1 MRPAPLAAGSALE
14 MPDTARKI
22 GHMRATRWLSWVLG
36 TAMLGTVIVAA
47 LHVSEEQAFV
57 SLAERAQPWW
67 LGGAAVLQA
76 GTYVAQGWIWRLVG
90 AAADY
95 RLSRTTALELA
106 FAKLFTDQ
114 ALPSAGLSSSIFI
127 AQALERRQLPSAA
140 VNASV
145 LINIASYHLAYV
157 AALLVGLVLLQ
168 RRGDANAL
176 VILTAALFLLFSLG
190 LSVLVLVLS
199 GHRRARPA
207 GWLRKIPG
215 LSTMLD
221 FMAGADVRLVR
232 SPRVLA
238 QAVGLQGAIVL
249 LDAATVWT
257 LIRALGVTASV
268 SGVFVSFMIA
278 SLFRTMGIVP
288 GGLGTF
294 EATSVLMLRMV
305 GINVAVALSATLLFR
320 GLSFWLP
327 MLPGYWCSRRALSVP
342 RAA

>member
-1 MRPAPLAAGSALE
+1 MTWGARTRRAGCRGSWGRRYLSAVV
-14 MPDTARKI
+14 A
-22 GHMRATRWLSWVLG
+22 
-36 TAMLGTVIVAA
+36 AA
-47 LHVSEEQAFV
+47 LHFSEERAFV
-57 SLAERAQPWW
+57 RLAERAQPWW
-67 LGGAAVLQA
+67 FGGAAVLQA

-95 RLSRTTALELA
+95 RLSRRAALELA

-114 ALPSAGLSSSIFI
+114 ALPSAGLSSSILI
-127 AQALERRQLPSAA
+127 AKALERRHLPSPA
-140 VNASV
+140 VKALV

-157 AALLVGLVLLQ
+157 AALVGALVMLQ

-176 VILTAALFLLFSLG
+176 VMVTAVLFLLFSLG
-190 LSVLVLVLS
+190 LSVAVLVLS
-199 GHRRARPA
+199 GLRHGRPITR
-207 GWLRKIPG
+207 LQKIPG

-221 FMAGADVRLVR
+221 FMSGADVRLVR

-238 QAVGLQGAIVL
+238 EAVGLQGAIVL

-305 GINVAVALSATLLFR
+305 GIDVAVALSATLLFR

-327 MLPGYWCSRRALSVP
+327 MFPGYWCARRVLVAP
-342 RAA
+342 GPT